1 MRKAVRAALYLLVVS
16 CIPMGA
22 WATTAVEM
30 STLDMAQEASLIVS
44 GHVTNVQSTWVGRD
58 LVTLTTIAVSEV
70 LKGQAGSEITV
81 VVPGGV
87 DTNRPIPIAMSV
99 PAAPQFQT
107 SEDTLVFL
115 VNEDELPNTYAIVG
129 FSQGKFS
136 LVDTPEGKAATQ
148 DTTGLSLAGGSGQ
161 ISHGGARTVPYG
173 QLKKQIQSALAALPK
188 PE

>member
-1 MRKAVRAALYLLVVS
+1 MRKAVRAALCLLVVS

-44 GHVTNVQSTWVGRD
+44 GHVTNVQSQWVGRD

-99 PAAPQFQT
+99 PAAPQFQDN
-107 SEDTLVFL
+107 EDTLVFL
-115 VNEDELPNTYAIVG
+115 INEDELPNTFAIVG
-129 FSQGKFS
+129 FSQGKFT
-136 LVDTPEGKAATQ
+136 LVDTPEGKAASQ
-148 DTTGLSLAGGSGQ
+148 DTSGLNLAGGAGR
-161 ISHGGARTVPYG
+161 ITHGGSRTIPYG
-173 QLKKQIQSALAALPK
+173 QLKKQIEGALTALPK

>member
-1 MRKAVRAALYLLVVS
+1 
-16 CIPMGA
+16 MGA

-30 STLDMAQEASLIVS
+30 STQDMAQEASLIVS
-44 GHVTNVQSTWVGRD
+44 GHVTNVESRWVDRD
-58 LVTLTTIAVSEV
+58 LVTVTTIAVSEV

-87 DTNRPIPIAMSV
+87 DTNRRFPIAVSV
-99 PAAPQFQT
+99 PAAPQFQNNENT
-107 SEDTLVFL
+107 VLFL

-129 FSQGKFS
+129 FAQGKFT

-148 DTTGLSLAGGSGQ
+148 DITGLNLAGGSGQ
-161 ISHGGARTVPYG
+161 ITRGGSKTVPYG
-173 QLKKQIQSALAALPK
+173 QLKKQIQSALSALPK